1 MIEAV
6 GPIILLIG
14 LGVFV
19 AWRGLLPPEGV
30 GHVSNLTFRLFIPA
44 LLFYTMSHADLSA
57 LAWQVPVAYFS
68 ATVLLFVAYL
78 VWQTAHGRS
87 RQEAIVRSLGVTF
100 PNTVM
105 LGIPVVT
112 VAYGQPGL
120 TALLPILALN
130 ALFMLGGPSVLIEA
144 AGQGGRTGRYS
155 GLAGALLTI
164 RRAVLHPFVIAILAG
179 LVWSSLH
186 LPLPPAID
194 KVLSMMS
201 AAAPPI
207 CLVVLGASLAQ
218 QFSARSLSQALPE
231 SAIKLLLHPALVWG
245 IGHFVVGLESVELAV
260 VTVLGAIAAGANV
273 VLFAHRYQVAIGQV
287 SAVAASTTALG
298 LLTLPIVLWLVRPA

>member
-1 MIEAV
+1 MIAAV
-6 GPIILLIG
+6 APIIVLIG
-14 LGVFV
+14 VGVFV
-19 AWRGLLPPEGV
+19 AWRQLLPPEGI
-30 GHVSNLTFRLFIPA
+30 GHVSNLTFRVFIPA
-44 LLFYTMSHADLSA
+44 LLFYAMSHADLSA

-68 ATVLLFVAYL
+68 ATLMLFAAYL
-78 VWQTAHGRS
+78 VWQLAHGRG
-87 RQEAIVRSLGVTF
+87 RQEAIVRSLGVSF

-130 ALFMLGGPSVLIEA
+130 SLIMLGGPGVLIEA
-144 AGQGGRTGRYS
+144 TGRSGRYN
-155 GLAGALLTI
+155 GLAGALLTV
-164 RRAVLHPFVIAILAG
+164 RRAVLHPLVMAIIAG
-179 LVWSSLH
+179 LVWSALQV
-186 LPLPPAID
+186 PLPPALD
-194 KVLSMMS
+194 LALSMMS

-207 CLVVLGASLAQ
+207 CLVVLGASLAD
-218 QFSARSLSQALPE
+218 QFSIRSVSGALPE
-231 SAIKLLLHPALVWG
+231 SAIKLLVHPALVWG
-245 IGHFVVGLESVELAV
+245 VGYFLVGLGSVELAV

-298 LLTLPIVLWLVRPA
+298 LLTLPIVLWLVQPA